1 MSGHGLPNIP
11 RRLGPISL
19 SATSLVHNDARRDGQ
34 RRRTKPGTGT
44 PVHRRHTPGY
54 PSADTSEDDTEY
66 RADDTRGARRPRRR
80 ATGIAAINTIK
91 CITRIDEKALTARP
105 VVCGLSSVSG
115 YSGKAV
121 RPIALRFIHEL
132 ASDPS
137 AGKMPISGI
146 GGIETWRDALDFLL
160 LGCTNL
166 QICTA
171 VMQYGFRIMTIY
183 AKGYDCSCKRT
194 DIKPY
199 PTS

>member
-1 MSGHGLPNIP
+1 M
-11 RRLGPISL
+11 
-19 SATSLVHNDARRDGQ
+19 
-34 RRRTKPGTGT
+34 
-44 PVHRRHTPGY
+44 
-54 PSADTSEDDTEY
+54 
-66 RADDTRGARRPRRR
+66 
-80 ATGIAAINTIK
+80 
-91 CITRIDEKALTARP
+91 
-105 VVCGLSSVSG
+105 SG

-171 VMQYGFRIMTIY
+171 VMQYASGSSTIY